1 MKSLCRLK
9 SGTFYFNKS
18 FKNFLFKKK
27 AKRCTQTLDHNN
39 VAKLQWQVRAN
50 CDVFT
55 FDGKCGCKLESGRGH
70 SFFVRFRINRLCSCE
85 DLLLSTWLRLMY
97 LSLTFE
103 NRLKLNPVTVFGF
116 SFSLFIMYF
125 FFFVELN
132 LSFNSWDT
140 AWRIHFISGKLLYS
154 LGQFCEDGCN
164 LQTVDLSAS
173 SLQ

>member
-1 MKSLCRLK
+1 MRKISIECLLCFVLNCAKYNMTSHRWNLSADWSEWRFIAIKVLKTFSSL
-9 SGTFYFNKS
+9 
-18 FKNFLFKKK
+18 KKK

-55 FDGKCGCKLESGRGH
+55 FDGKCGCKLESVRGH

-85 DLLLSTWLRLMY
+85 DLHLSTWLRLMY
-97 LSLTFE
+97 WSLTFE

-125 FFFVELN
+125 FFLCR
-132 LSFNSWDT
+132 T
-140 AWRIHFISGKLLYS
+140 
-154 LGQFCEDGCN
+154 
-164 LQTVDLSAS
+164 
-173 SLQ
+173 